1 MKLIMAIINDA
12 DNDLVSKKLTD
23 ERYRVT
29 FIASTGGFFRSGRS
43 TLIIGVDDDRVEKAL
58 QLIKENT
65 TVLTMRKKNGQP
77 FLCWMLKALVS
88 SDIFK
93 SYKLI

>member
-65 TVLTMRKKNGQP
+65 TVPDHVEEKRATVFVLDVEGYSQ
-77 FLCWMLKALVS
+77 L
-88 SDIFK
+88 
-93 SYKLI
+93 